1 MELLEGDLSSSY
13 SSSSSVGER
22 CSFFAFIMKERIE
35 SGEVIELDLN
45 PSSY

>member
-1 MELLEGDLSSSY
+1 MELLEGERSSSY
-13 SSSSSVGER
+13 SSNSSVGER

-45 PSSY
+45 AYSY